1 MLFQQPGVGLD
12 NLLERFTG
20 FRRPECG
27 KEAHPKKRD
36 RFMVLFGFASARSES
51 PQGIAHF
58 VGGFVDVRRLRQIRP
73 GHVQVRQMM
82 EILIRDLAALE
93 RAGQFY
99 VRHRF
104 ARAALIAAS
113 QCPRC
118 CSAQCSS
125 SLFTSSLPSG
135 VMAEWR

>member
-1 MLFQQPGVGLD
+1 MLFQQSRVGLD

-20 FRRPECG
+20 SRRPECG

-36 RFMVLFGFASARSES
+36 GFMVLFGFASARGES
-51 PQGIAHF
+51 SQGNAHF
-58 VGGFVDVRRLRQIRP
+58 IDGFVDIRAFRQIDP
-73 GHVQVRQMM
+73 GHVQVR
-82 EILIRDLAALE
+82 EVVKVLIRDLAALE
-93 RAGQFY
+93 RAGQFD

-135 VMAEWR
+135 VMAECR